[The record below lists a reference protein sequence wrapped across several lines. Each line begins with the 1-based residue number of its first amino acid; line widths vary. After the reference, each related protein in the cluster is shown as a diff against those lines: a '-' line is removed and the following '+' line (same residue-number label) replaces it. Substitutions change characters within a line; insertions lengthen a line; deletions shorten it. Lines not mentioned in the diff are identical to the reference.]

1 MPFALHDVELRYK
14 RRGKRMSKTMMAD
27 NNMYVACQVTDDL
40 QRIVPM
46 AGDGQLVVG
55 TDYGHADNS
64 AEIEAM
70 RKLKTDGKVSA
81 AAADRILND
90 NAKALYGL

>member
-1 MPFALHDVELRYK
+1 
-14 RRGKRMSKTMMAD
+14 
-27 NNMYVACQVTDDL
+27 
-40 QRIVPM
+40 M

-70 RKLKTDGKVSA
+70 RKLKDEGKVA
-81 AAADRILND
+81 AAIADRILND
-90 NAKALYGL
+90 NARALYGL